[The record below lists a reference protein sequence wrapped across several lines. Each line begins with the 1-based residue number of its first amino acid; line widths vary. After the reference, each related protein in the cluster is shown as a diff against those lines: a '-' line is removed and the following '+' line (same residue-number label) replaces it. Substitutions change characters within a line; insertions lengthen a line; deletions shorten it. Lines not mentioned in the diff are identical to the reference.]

1 MWADRRFKF
10 TPELL
15 SGVLVRVFSN
25 LKDWIRGAAGL
36 LHSWSS
42 HTAAAELF
50 SFCHIELTLGLWV
63 DLYSLTWLK
72 FPEFLAQTKLSPFKY
87 HHCQFEKFIQCD
99 YNLLIYVYIYYLKYY
114 YIWKNCWKN
123 SYKVLFQKKKN
134 NNICQYNISKQGKF
148 TFEFININLLLICN
162 YENVSFF
169 QLWITYF

>member
-63 DLYSLTWLK
+63 DLCSLTWLK

-99 YNLLIYVYIYYLKYY
+99 CNLLIYVYIYYLKYY
-114 YIWKNCWKN
+114 YIWKNCWKIHIKCYFKRKRITTFAN
-123 SYKVLFQKKKN
+123 ITFQNKVSSLL
-134 NNICQYNISKQGKF
+134 
-148 TFEFININLLLICN
+148 NLLTLTYYLFVITRMYLFFN
-162 YENVSFF
+162 YE
-169 QLWITYF
+169 